1 MDAKIIN
8 PFLSATLNL
17 FQTMFGIEATAGK
30 PFVMDHF
37 LSHKW
42 EITGVLG
49 ITGQAKGI
57 VAIRLH
63 SLFVNKLLEKSGVCY
78 ETKKE
83 REELIDAMVGELVNI
98 ISGNA
103 IGVLSD
109 YDLDISVPLT
119 IQGINHRIAW
129 PKIAP
134 VICVPFRTPVGE
146 FEMDVCFKPD

>member
-1 MDAKIIN
+1 MDANIIN
-8 PFLSATLNL
+8 PFLAATMNL
-17 FQTMFGIEATAGK
+17 FKEMFGIEATAGK
-30 PFVMDHF
+30 PFIMDNF

-49 ITGQAKGI
+49 LTGQAKGV

-63 SLFVNKLLEKSGVCY
+63 SLFVNRLLEKSGVTF
-78 ETKKE
+78 ETEAE

-98 ISGNA
+98 VSGNA
-103 IGVLSD
+103 IGQLIG

-119 IQGINHRIAW
+119 IQGANHRIAW

-134 VICVPFRTPVGE
+134 VMCVPFRTPSGD
-146 FEMDVCFKPD
+146 FEIDVCFKPD